1 MAGQFAHGYPEVY
14 VFPIMNIL
22 VLAPQ
27 PFYQE
32 RGTPIAVDLM
42 VRTLC
47 ERGHAVDL
55 LVYHE
60 GADVAYEGLT
70 LHRIPA
76 FRLLSGVRPGLS
88 LKKIGCDVLMFVKV
102 VRMIRRNRPDV
113 VHAVEEAAFMA
124 YVVRRIF
131 GIPYIYDMDSS
142 LPDQIVE
149 KFPLMR
155 PMKRLMWN
163 MLKPVVYHAMLVAPV
178 CEALAQSVA
187 SCEPSRVV
195 ILRDVSLLAD
205 DEKRKRP
212 H

>member
-1 MAGQFAHGYPEVY
+1 
-14 VFPIMNIL
+14 
-22 VLAPQ
+22 
-27 PFYQE
+27 
-32 RGTPIAVDLM
+32 
-42 VRTLC
+42 
-47 ERGHAVDL
+47 
-55 LVYHE
+55 
-60 GADVAYEGLT
+60 
-70 LHRIPA
+70 
-76 FRLLSGVRPGLS
+76 
-88 LKKIGCDVLMFVKV
+88 MFIKV